1 MVLGNSKLK
10 GGSTSGNR
18 PNDWGLDQKSKILKT
33 FEYRMPFNRNS
44 YL

>member
-18 PNDWGLDQKSKILKT
+18 PNDWGLDQKSKIA
-33 FEYRMPFNRNS
+33 ENIRVS
-44 YL
+44 DAI